1 MPPSTAATTRS
12 RRSIEY
18 ARMAS
23 AVPIKQSAH
32 CCQTTVGDRFEDGRP
47 ARCCTAAVLR
57 CPGSRSF
64 RGPCS
69 SWGSRHSAG
78 CRLLVA
84 LVLAVVVVVP
94 VVLAAVVG
102 LGPGV
107 LGLGVLGLGVLG
119 LGVLGLG
126 VLGLGVLGLGVLGL
140 GVLGLGLGVLS
151 LGLGLLS
158 LRLG

>member
-94 VVLAAVVG
+94 VVLAVVVVVPVVLAVVVVVVVPDRKSVVQG
-102 LGPGV
+102 KSVDLGGCRIIKKKLTP
-107 LGLGVLGLGVLG
+107 
-119 LGVLGLG
+119 
-126 VLGLGVLGLGVLGL
+126 
-140 GVLGLGLGVLS
+140 S
-151 LGLGLLS
+151 S
-158 LRLG
+158 HT

>member
-18 ARMAS
+18 ARMPS

-84 LVLAVVVVVP
+84 LVLAVVVVLP
-94 VVLAAVVG
+94 VVLAVVVVVV
-102 LGPGV
+102 LPVV
-107 LGLGVLGLGVLG
+107 LGLGVLAVLAVLAVLG
-119 LGVLGLG
+119 LGVLV
-126 VLGLGVLGLGVLGL
+126 VLGLGVLVVLGL
-140 GVLGLGLGVLS
+140 GVLVLGLGVLPV
-151 LGLGLLS
+151 LAV
-158 LRLG
+158 